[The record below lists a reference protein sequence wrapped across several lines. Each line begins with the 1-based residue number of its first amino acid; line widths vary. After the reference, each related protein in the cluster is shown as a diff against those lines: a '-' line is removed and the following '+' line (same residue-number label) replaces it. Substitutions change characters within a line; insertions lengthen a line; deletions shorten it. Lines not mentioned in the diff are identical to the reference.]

1 MGVFEVASFEAGTK
15 TMMKNIVAAT
25 EAGFTTVI
33 GGGDT
38 ATACKVYKT
47 KDKLSTCPLVQ
58 EPAWSLSRARFCLT
72 LPPVLFWCR
81 PCPAEQQE
89 ASVD

>member
-38 ATACKVYKT
+38 ATACKVYKSG
-47 KDKLSTCPLVQ
+47 KIQHDKGSCQRHVT
-58 EPAWSLSRARFCLT
+58 
-72 LPPVLFWCR
+72 
-81 PCPAEQQE
+81 
-89 ASVD
+89 

>member
-33 GGGDT
+33 AGGDT

-47 KDKLSTCPLVQ
+47 EDKVSHVSTQ
-58 EPAWSLSRARFCLT
+58 EPVWSFLRVRFCLAW
-72 LPPVLFWCR
+72 P
-81 PCPAEQQE
+81 PCPMLVPALPRR
-89 ASVD
+89 AAISFS